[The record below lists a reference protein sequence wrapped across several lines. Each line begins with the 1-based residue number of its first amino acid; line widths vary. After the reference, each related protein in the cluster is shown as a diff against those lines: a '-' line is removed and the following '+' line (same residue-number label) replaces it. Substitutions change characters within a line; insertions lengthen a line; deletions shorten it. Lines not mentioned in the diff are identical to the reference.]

1 MDGDEDRKGKIM
13 LVDDDPTTRMAMSI
27 MLGNEGFVVYD
38 AESPHEALNSFEG
51 ESFDAIISDINMK
64 PIDGFAFRDII
75 RRRNAEVP
83 VIFLTSRQN
92 DEDNRL
98 LQDINNDF
106 YSHYV
111 PKSPN
116 ATFLKNK
123 LRQVIRYYRYQ
134 MKVEKLEARMERNLE
149 LASIVQFSMLP
160 PWVRFEANYE
170 FSCFYKP
177 LGKVSGD
184 LFDWIQIDESRCLAI
199 FGDISGHDTAAA
211 LGMTAVQSFVSQ
223 IVTTYKEELGFQ
235 PHKIVQELEDFI
247 IRHLAPAVY
256 MCGIVI
262 FWDFENNIVSFH
274 NAGHKDIIAYDTA
287 KREFVNLNPEKKGSM
302 AMGMTPGTKH
312 LAEENVTCHFSDET
326 IFLIASDGLGDL
338 SKDSGGNNYI
348 DDNQRQLNG
357 LIEILALQS
366 VKEDNTVSMPYRLYD
381 ALGQVGYSY
390 PQDDCLLFMLRKPSH
405 MNREKIF
412 VCRLSPN
419 NVAVDNV
426 GDEASKFILEKT
438 SDVVLAE
445 EAELLIEEHMN
456 NIVKH
461 GLSSYKRE
469 NDYIVL
475 KVAFIPD
482 ALKVT
487 IWDRG
492 TQMPNVQT
500 GGLLNPD
507 AQLDLVNEMQ
517 LGSGRGLSI
526 ISKIASEINRQRF
539 SGLNE
544 TVFTIPYKS
553 GSRYEEM

>member
-1 MDGDEDRKGKIM
+1 MDGAEDKRAKIM

-27 MLGNEGFVVYD
+27 MLGNEGFAVYD
-38 AESPHEALNSFEG
+38 AESPHEALSNYSG
-51 ESFDAIISDINMK
+51 ENFDAIVSDINMK

-75 RRRNAEVP
+75 RRRNTEVP

-92 DEDNRL
+92 DENNRL

-123 LRQVIRYYRYQ
+123 LRQVIKYYRYQ
-134 MKVEKLEARMERNLE
+134 KKVEKLEARIERNLE

-223 IVTTYKEELGFQ
+223 LVTTYKKDIGFQ
-235 PHKIVQELEDFI
+235 PHLIAQELDDFI
-247 IRHLAPAVY
+247 IRHLSPAVY

-262 FWDFENNIVSFH
+262 FWDFENNIVCFH
-274 NAGHKDIIAYDTA
+274 NAGHKDIIAYDTG
-287 KREFVNLNPEKKGSM
+287 KREFVNLNPENKGSM
-302 AMGMTPGTKH
+302 ALGMRPGIKH
-312 LAEENVTCHFSDET
+312 LAEENVTCNFSDET

-338 SKDSGGNNYI
+338 SKDSSGNVYL
-348 DDNQRQLNG
+348 DDNERQLNG
-357 LIEILALQS
+357 LIEILAQQS
-366 VKEDNTVSMPYRLYD
+366 VQEDNTASMPYRLYD
-381 ALGQVGYSY
+381 ALEQVGYSY

-426 GDEASKFILEKT
+426 GNEASNFILEKS
-438 SDVVLAE
+438 SDVILAE

-461 GLSSYKRE
+461 GLSSYKKE
-469 NDYIVL
+469 NDFIVL

-492 TQMPNVQT
+492 SQVPSVASN
-500 GGLLNPD
+500 GLLTPD

-526 ISKIASEINRQRF
+526 ISKIASEISRQRF

-544 TVFTIPYKS
+544 TIFTIPWKS
-553 GSRYEEM
+553 GNKLEEI